1 MQGARSERRVNRLD
15 VLRKDY
21 VTRVNSELDR
31 LLGDCKDDPTARFG
45 QHNAAARN
53 VYKVMSPGEK
63 GDVAELVEKY
73 KKQANKPEVQQK

>member
-1 MQGARSERRVNRLD
+1 MQGVRSERRVNRLD

-21 VTRVNSELDR
+21 VAWVNSELDR
-31 LLGDCKDDPTARFG
+31 LLGDCKDDQTAQFG

-53 VYKVMSPGEK
+53 VYEAMSLGEK

-73 KKQANKPEVQQK
+73 KKQVNKPEVQQK